1 LDPLCDGFSCAMG
14 KLSKLRLRASRADP
28 WRFGTAGLLGLALAT
43 AAAACTGTGSSP
55 AHSAYP
61 RGCSKAF
68 RLKVSANSASP
79 GQVLTV
85 SAEGR
90 WRSSN
95 VETESYGLLGTV
107 RSGRFTPIYN
117 LAAIVPGLRQKNIP
131 VGPSG
136 GVGGVG
142 LGNQP
147 FRIKVPPV
155 HSGSYV
161 VQFLYSVPPTS
172 ANGGPKTYNLCALLH
187 ISL

>member
-1 LDPLCDGFSCAMG
+1 MG
-14 KLSKLRLRASRADP
+14 KLGKLRFRASWVGP

-43 AAAACTGTGSSP
+43 AASACTGTGSP
-55 AHSAYP
+55 RAHSAYP
-61 RGCSKAF
+61 SGCSKAF

-85 SAEGR
+85 SSEGR

-107 RSGRFTPIYN
+107 RSGRFIPIYN
-117 LAAIVPGLRQKNIP
+117 LAAIVPGIQQKNIP

-147 FRIKVPPV
+147 FHIKVPPV

-161 VQFLYSVPPTS
+161 VQFLYSVPPAS

-187 ISL
+187 VRL

>member
-1 LDPLCDGFSCAMG
+1 MG
-14 KLSKLRLRASRADP
+14 KLSKLRFRVSWADP

-43 AAAACTGTGSSP
+43 AGAACTGTGSPPSR
-55 AHSAYP
+55 SAYP

-79 GQVLTV
+79 GQVLGV

-90 WRSSN
+90 LRSPN

-107 RSGRFTPIYN
+107 RSGRFVPIYN
-117 LAAIVPGLRQKNIP
+117 LAAIVPGLHQKNIP
-131 VGPSG
+131 VGPSE
-136 GVGGVG
+136 GVGGEG
-142 LGNQP
+142 LGIRS
-147 FRIKVPPV
+147 FRIRVPPV

-161 VQFLYSVPPTS
+161 VQFLYSVPPAS

-187 ISL
+187 IK

>member
-1 LDPLCDGFSCAMG
+1 MG
-14 KLSKLRLRASRADP
+14 KLRRPRFRASWAGPR
-28 WRFGTAGLLGLALAT
+28 RFGTASLLGFALAT

-55 AHSAYP
+55 ARSAYP
-61 RGCSKAF
+61 DGCSKAF

-90 WRSSN
+90 LRGSN

-107 RSGRFTPIYN
+107 RSGRFVPIYN

-131 VGPSG
+131 VGPSE
-136 GVGGVG
+136 GVGGEG
-142 LGNQP
+142 LGIRS
-147 FRIKVPPV
+147 FRIQVPPV

-161 VQFLYSVPPTS
+161 VQFLYSVPPAS
-172 ANGGPKTYNLCALLH
+172 AGVGPKTYNLCALLH